1 MPLSSVQHK
10 LFSNVVVPHL
20 GEAHRLARYL
30 TGCRADADDVV
41 QETTVRL
48 FRFMHAYR
56 GGDARSWV
64 LRVARNTAYS
74 WLRSNRRPR
83 ESWNEDSPDHRG
95 HDPADGYRNGAPQEE
110 EDAFTIEAR
119 RQEIDA
125 LRTAIDALPSDQRE
139 VIVLRDLSGFQYTEI
154 ASTLRVPIGTV
165 MSRLSRGRRV
175 LKHRL
180 LSEPRCDI

>member
-1 MPLSSVQHK
+1 MPPSSVQHK

-20 GEAHRLARYL
+20 REAHRLARYL

-74 WLRSNRRPR
+74 WLRSNRRR
-83 ESWNEDSPDHRG
+83 SESWSEDSLDHRPQDHG
-95 HDPADGYRNGAPQEE
+95 PQED
-110 EDAFTIEAR
+110 EDAFAIEAR
-119 RQEIDA
+119 RQEINA
-125 LRTAIDALPSDQRE
+125 LRSAIDALPPDQRE

-165 MSRLSRGRRV
+165 MSRLSRGRRI

-180 LSEPRCDI
+180 LSEPMCDI